1 MSALDLDNLTEAQ
14 SARFNAAACGA
25 RREFNDLVENA
36 STPHLHNI
44 DWIVCSVASRNK
56 YTSPLFQRLCSL
68 AFIERELRVSE
79 DIDTII
85 VADRPLAQC
94 LRRHLENLSRPVA
107 IRCTESPYARV
118 WRISRPVRQYLIS
131 FTVLM

>member
-1 MSALDLDNLTEAQ
+1 
-14 SARFNAAACGA
+14 
-25 RREFNDLVENA
+25 
-36 STPHLHNI
+36 
-44 DWIVCSVASRNK
+44 
-56 YTSPLFQRLCSL
+56 SL

-131 FTVLM
+131 FTVLMLRFLGRSKSYLARLPRNTRLTLVDTFVLNNKSGDEGSIVNGKYKDRYYPGLLENLSKDERGSV